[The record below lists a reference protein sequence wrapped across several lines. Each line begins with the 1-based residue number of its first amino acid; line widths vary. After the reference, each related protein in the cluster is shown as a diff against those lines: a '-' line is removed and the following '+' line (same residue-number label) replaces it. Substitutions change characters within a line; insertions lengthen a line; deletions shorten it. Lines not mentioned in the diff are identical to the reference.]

1 MIPRIFTFLFAG
13 SHGASKNVELVD
25 FPTSG
30 QAVEFLRKEC
40 QCQSIV
46 GLLGPLPDGYD
57 ATGYPVL
64 EKEPSGVTA
73 VVADDDCEYGG
84 DDGDL
89 SSEVSTGA
97 RRSIPLAAFSFSKG
111 NICFAVSK
119 LRQGL
124 PHSLAG
130 FCDAFVHVPHVK
142 LHTDR
147 PLLDA
152 PACLSILLHEYTS
165 WAGYD
170 ERTFQ
175 GHKFA
180 VVRPQRAG
188 VDDVARKR
196 AKRAARSTAL
206 AQETDASMGDTGK
219 QLFGLENDGEEG
231 DY

>member
-1 MIPRIFTFLFAG
+1 M
-13 SHGASKNVELVD
+13 
-25 FPTSG
+25 
-30 QAVEFLRKEC
+30 C

-64 EKEPSGVTA
+64 EKEPSGLTT
-73 VVADDDCEYGG
+73 VVADGDC
-84 DDGDL
+84 DL

-97 RRSIPLAAFSFSKG
+97 RRSIPLAAFAFSKG

-124 PHSLAG
+124 PHSLAR

-152 PACLSILLHEYTS
+152 PACLSILLHEYTI

-180 VVRPQRAG
+180 VVRPQRAD

-196 AKRAARSTAL
+196 AKRAAKSTAL
-206 AQETDASMGDTGK
+206 AQEADASMGDTGK